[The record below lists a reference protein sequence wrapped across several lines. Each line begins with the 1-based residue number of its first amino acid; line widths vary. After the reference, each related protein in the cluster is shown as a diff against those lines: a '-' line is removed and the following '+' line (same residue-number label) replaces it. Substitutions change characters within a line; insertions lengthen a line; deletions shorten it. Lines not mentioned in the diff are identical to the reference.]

1 MRPIKLKMT
10 AFGSYA
16 KETTLDFSQ
25 LTNGL
30 YLITG
35 DTGAG
40 KTTIFDAIVFA
51 LYGEASGSDR
61 VVNKMHSDYISK
73 ETDTVVELEF
83 SHGGKIYKVERKF
96 HFPKIRGTKDQYS
109 EVSEPDANF
118 SEEGSENSTKG
129 AKSVTARCTEILG
142 MDAKQFKKIVML
154 AQGEFKKFLQAKSNE
169 KNQILGNLFDN
180 EPYVRYQNLLEAANG
195 KLYGRREEYVEK
207 RKDALQNVFIMPEG
221 IADADKNDYL
231 PDNPEL
237 LANLSKLINEEE
249 KQLEELNETRK
260 KEEAKKSDLTF
271 KKGEAAGNNRL
282 LKELEEKNKEQESLA
297 LKENEMKLLK
307 DDYYKIEC
315 VFNKVKPKEER
326 RHEAYVAVNEA
337 KKEIASFQKRIEEQ
351 EEKLNQAKKLVEADK
366 ENKEK
371 IRRLDNDLQ
380 NLESAMPKYDE
391 LENKQKALADSL
403 SQNNSLKEKLE
414 QKQQIEEE
422 NEARLKEIKEKIEKS
437 SDIDVRVEAQKNVAK
452 KAQEDVNALISLN
465 KKLKAYYEQKAIL
478 DKQIE
483 ELKSLTNSAASAA
496 EKHQKLYQAFIN
508 GQAGLLAEDLEKELD
523 KWGSAF
529 CPVCSSKILAGEQHY
544 FPKRDENTPT
554 KEELDEAKKKLDEME
569 NKRAQRKSEVDVLNG
584 QLEISQKAIL
594 EDGTKVLPACEG
606 WAQLADNSYIR
617 QNYNKLYQI
626 YTDEKNKYDILC
638 KEQKDHKE
646 LTKEQEELQEK
657 NENLKAAI
665 KKLSEDINTASANA
679 KANEAVISELK
690 KQLSFPDENQA
701 KATQRRWSL
710 EKQNLEAQVTK
721 HEQLQKIAQE
731 KLTETTGNLKGRQD
745 SLPGLEQKLTE
756 AKRDFKEAYIQAGF
770 EDSQEYQEFLDFSQP
785 KDPQRWLEETDE
797 ELQAYKTS
805 CISVKKRIQELSEQ
819 TKNLKYIDIA
829 LLEEQISLTEERI
842 QKASESCKKLENLRD
857 NHNKVKEK
865 VKEANSYL
873 KKTDAAYKRLNE
885 LAELAVGSKSEGG
898 RLSFDR
904 FVMGAVF
911 REILAMANVRL
922 DVMSGGKYKLVHQ
935 LEASRTNG
943 AAGLEIEVLDMNTG
957 QQRAAYS
964 LSGGESFLAS
974 LSLALGLSDVVQ
986 LHAGGRKLDAM
997 FIDEGFGSLD
1007 DGTLDTAIKVLNQL
1021 TEGNR
1026 LIGVISHVAKLEESI
1041 PQKIRV
1047 KNSNEGSSLTIEC

>member
-1 MRPIKLKMT
+1 
-10 AFGSYA
+10 
-16 KETTLDFSQ
+16 
-25 LTNGL
+25 
-30 YLITG
+30 
-35 DTGAG
+35 
-40 KTTIFDAIVFA
+40 
-51 LYGEASGSDR
+51 
-61 VVNKMHSDYISK
+61 MHSDYASK
-73 ETDTVVELEF
+73 GTDTVVELEF
-83 SHGGKIYKVERKF
+83 SHGGKIYKVERKI
-96 HFPKIRGTKDQYS
+96 HFSKTRGTTDQYS
-109 EVSEPDANF
+109 FKGIEANLF
-118 SEEGSENSTKG
+118 EYENKNPTTG
-129 AKSVTARCTEILG
+129 ANPVTARCTEILG

-154 AQGEFKKFLQAKSNE
+154 AQGEFKKFLQADSNE

-180 EPYVRYQNLLEAANG
+180 APYVRYQNLLKAAED
-195 KLYGRREEYVEK
+195 KLSGCREEYTKK
-207 RKDALQNVFIMPEG
+207 RNDAMQNVFIMPEG
-221 IADADKNDYL
+221 LADKNDYL

-237 LANLSKLINEEE
+237 LANLSNLINEEV
-249 KQLEELNETRK
+249 KQLEELNEIRK

-282 LKELEEKNKEQESLA
+282 LKELEDKNKEQESLA

-307 DDYYKIEC
+307 DDYDKVEC

-326 RHEAYVAVNEA
+326 WREAYVAVKKA
-337 KKEIASFQKRIEEQ
+337 KEEIASLQKTKVVQ
-351 EEKLNQAKKLVEADK
+351 EEELNKAKKLVEADK

-371 IRRLDNDLQ
+371 IRRLDNALQ

-391 LENKQKALADSL
+391 LENRQKALADSL
-403 SQNNSLKEKLE
+403 WQNKSLKEELE

-422 NEARLKEIKEKIEKS
+422 NEVQLKENKEKIEKS

-452 KAQEDVNALISLN
+452 KAQEDVNALILLN

-478 DKQIE
+478 DKQTE

-496 EKHQKLYQAFIN
+496 GKHQKLYLAFIN
-508 GQAGLLAEDLEKELD
+508 GQAGLLAEGLEKELD

-529 CPVCSSKILAGEQHY
+529 CPVCNSVILAGEHHD

-569 NKRAQRKSEVDVLNG
+569 NKRAQKQSEVDVLNG
-584 QLEISQKAIL
+584 QLEILQKAIL

-606 WAQLADNSYIR
+606 WAQLTNKQYIIE
-617 QNYNKLYQI
+617 NYNKLYQI
-626 YTDEKNKYDILC
+626 YTDEKDKYDILC

-665 KKLSEDINTASANA
+665 KKLSEDKNKESANA
-679 KANEAVISELK
+679 KAYEAAISELK

-701 KATQRRWSL
+701 KATQRIWTSEKQSL
-710 EKQNLEAQVTK
+710 EELVRK
-721 HEQLQKIAQE
+721 HEESQKSAQE

-756 AKRDFKEAYIQAGF
+756 ARRDFKEAYIQAGF
-770 EDSQEYQEFLDFSQP
+770 EDSQDYQEFLEFSQP
-785 KDPQRWLEETDE
+785 KDPQRWLEETNE

-819 TKNLKYIDIA
+819 TKNLKYTDIA

-857 NHNKVKEK
+857 NHKKVKEK

-885 LAELAVGSKSEGG
+885 LAELAVGSSGEGG
-898 RLSFDR
+898 KLSFDR

-911 REILAMANVRL
+911 KEILTMANVRL
-922 DVMSGGKYKLVHQ
+922 NVMSGGKYELVHQ
-935 LEASRTNG
+935 LEASRKNG
-943 AAGLEIEVLDMNTG
+943 VAGLGIEVLDMNTG
-957 QQRAAYS
+957 QQRAASS

-1007 DGTLDTAIKVLNQL
+1007 DGTLDTAIRVLNQL